1 MRASLMTVAMALLGS
16 ALAGSLAA
24 CLFPSFDEF
33 QSPAVDASVTSDV
46 VQKSAACPSPNIVCD
61 DFESGSFSRWD
72 SVEDGSSD
80 TTVLRSDL
88 PGGAARAGALMY
100 SSAKA
105 GNSTYLSKLFTPA
118 PGAAVAVRAYLYL
131 TEPKSGYLDILSLR
145 GPTSSKPR
153 AVYRLEDD
161 WKHKLVL
168 SNAADDL
175 SSGEQVKALGPGW
188 VCVEINAKI
197 GDSAKLFI
205 NGVLSS
211 TAALP
216 ASGTEQFGE
225 LRVGIYNT
233 TAEYALG
240 VDDVALVQFSAA
252 QALSDRPHIGCL

>member
-1 MRASLMTVAMALLGS
+1 
-16 ALAGSLAA
+16 
-24 CLFPSFDEF
+24 
-33 QSPAVDASVTSDV
+33 
-46 VQKSAACPSPNIVCD
+46 
-61 DFESGSFSRWD
+61 
-72 SVEDGSSD
+72 
-80 TTVLRSDL
+80 
-88 PGGAARAGALMY
+88 MY

-118 PGAAVAVRAYLYL
+118 PGAAVAVRAYLYI

-153 AVYRLEDD
+153 AVYRL
-161 WKHKLVL
+161 
-168 SNAADDL
+168 DL

-205 NGVLSS
+205 NGILSS